1 MIGRALA
8 VWLLMMAIETIHGAL
23 RNRFLVP
30 VIGDVGSSQ
39 IGVLIGSALI
49 LGVAILTIG
58 WIHPPSERSLL
69 AIGALWL
76 TVTLAFEFG
85 LGRAVGRPW
94 DAMRADYDLTRGGLL
109 SIGMVVLAISPWIA
123 AQFHK
128 AD

>member
-1 MIGRALA
+1 
-8 VWLLMMAIETIHGAL
+8 VL

-30 VIGDVGSSQ
+30 IIGDVGSRQ

-58 WIHPPSERSLL
+58 WIHPTSERSLMT
-69 AIGALWL
+69 IGALWL
-76 TVTLAFEFG
+76 GLTLAFEFG

-94 DAMRADYDLTRGGLL
+94 NDMLADYDLSRGGLL
-109 SIGMVVLAISPWIA
+109 SIGMVVLALSPWIA
-123 AQFHK
+123 TRIHNAG